1 MLKRTLKNIY
11 YLGVKE
17 LISLFRDYLLLIL
30 IIYSFSVAIVVASRG
45 KPDSLTSA
53 AIAVVDE
60 DHSQLSRKISDDFFP
75 PMFVPVKEI
84 ARNAIDREMDMG
96 AYTFVLVIPVNF
108 ERDLLAG
115 RDPEIQ
121 LNVDATRMAQAFTGA
136 GYIQQIINR
145 QIKEYLQIK
154 EKDSLARTVI
164 RNRFNPNL
172 TQGWFEAAVQLV
184 NNITMLAIILTGAAL
199 IKERENGTLE
209 HLLVMPVN
217 AFEIMAS
224 KIWSMMAIVLAAAA
238 LSVVFVVHIFLA
250 VPIEG
255 SILLFITGVALH
267 LFAAASLG
275 IFLACIAGNM
285 PQLGMLLIL
294 ILLPLQ
300 MLSGGMTPRESMPEW
315 IQYIM
320 QAAPTTHFVE
330 FSQAILYRGAGFS
343 VVWLPFLKLILIG
356 TVLFLVSLRRFRK
369 SVA

>member
-1 MLKRTLKNIY
+1 MLKRTLKNMY

-17 LISLFRDYLLLIL
+17 LISLSRDYLLLIL
-30 IIYSFSVAIVVASRG
+30 ILYSFSAAVVVASRG
-45 KPDSLTSA
+45 KPDSLKSA

-60 DHSQLSRKISDDFFP
+60 DHSQLSLKISDAFFP
-75 PMFVPVKEI
+75 PMFIPAREI
-84 ARNAIDREMDMG
+84 ARNEIDRKMDIG
-96 AYTFVLVIPVNF
+96 TYTFILVIPVNF

-121 LNVDATRMAQAFTGA
+121 LNVDATRMSQAFTGA
-136 GYIQQIINR
+136 GYIQQIITN
-145 QIKEYLQIK
+145 EVNNYLQMK
-154 EKDSLARTVI
+154 ESDSLARMVI

-172 TQGWFEAAVQLV
+172 TQGWFDAAVQLV

-199 IKERENGTLE
+199 IKERESGTLE

-217 AFEIMAS
+217 SFEIITS
-224 KIWSMMAIVLAAAA
+224 KIWSMIVVVLSAAT
-238 LSVVFVVHIFLA
+238 LSLIFVVHIFLS

-255 SILLFITGVALH
+255 VILLFVAGMALH
-267 LFAAASLG
+267 LFAATSLG
-275 IFLACIAGNM
+275 IFLACIARNM

-300 MLSGGMTPRESMPEW
+300 MLSGGMTPMESMPQW
-315 IQYIM
+315 IRYVM
-320 QAAPTTHFVE
+320 QIAPTTHFVE
-330 FSQAILYRGAGFS
+330 FSQAILFRGAGFS

-356 TVLFLVSLRRFRK
+356 AVLFLISLQRFRK

>member
-1 MLKRTLKNIY
+1 MLKRTVKNIY
-11 YLGVKE
+11 CLGVKE

-30 IIYSFSVAIVVASRG
+30 IVYSFSAAIVVASRG
-45 KPDSLTSA
+45 KPDSLKSA

-60 DHSQLSRKISDDFFP
+60 DHSRLSRKIADAFFP
-75 PMFVPVKEI
+75 PMFIPAKEI
-84 ARNAIDREMDMG
+84 PRNMIDREMDTG

-136 GYIQQIINR
+136 GYIQQIING
-145 QIKEYLQIK
+145 EVNDYLQIK
-154 EKDSLARTVI
+154 DTDSLARTVI

-224 KIWSMMAIVLAAAA
+224 KIWSMMAVVLFAAT
-238 LSVVFVVHIFLA
+238 LSVIFVVHIFLA

-255 SILLFITGVALH
+255 SILLFVVGVALH
-267 LFAAASLG
+267 LFAATSLG
-275 IFLACIAGNM
+275 IFLACIAQNM

-300 MLSGGMTPRESMPEW
+300 MLSGGMTPKESMPEW
-315 IQYIM
+315 IQHVM
-320 QAAPTTHFVE
+320 QIAPTTHFVE
-330 FSQAILYRGAGFS
+330 FSQAILYRGAGLS
-343 VVWLPFLKLILIG
+343 VVWLPFLKLLIIG
-356 TVLFLVSLRRFRK
+356 GILFLISLSRFRK